1 MMHSPAFLLGLFDG
15 YLFER
20 HEKKYM
26 LEGWIINPF

>member
-20 HEKKYM
+20 HEKKIYVGGM
-26 LEGWIINPF
+26 DNPF